1 MTAGVA
7 PASPSDAELVAA
19 VRAGDRAAF
28 AAVYDRYGG
37 KLYDFAYATTRH
49 REDAADAVADTFV
62 RFAERL
68 GQLREADRL
77 RPWLYA
83 ITRHECLRR
92 LKGRNRM
99 LFDGDERLAEMV
111 DDSGTPESSAENTAL
126 RDLVWAAAAG
136 LAERDRAMLDLH
148 LRQGLDGAEL
158 GEAMGMSAA
167 HAYVQLNRL
176 RSQVERSLGALL
188 VARTGREECPELDA
202 LLTDW
207 DGTLTPI
214 IRKRVAR
221 HVESCETCSARKRRM
236 VSPLAL
242 LAAVPIALV
251 PAALRD
257 RVMEQAWPIAAA
269 NAAGGGASGGGASGG
284 GASSSSQPSTPVKVL
299 AVVSV
304 IAAVV
309 AIVLLGIAAAS
320 GFGAG
325 PPAPSPTPTPLLTVA
340 PPSPGE
346 LALSSESIDLG
357 ADGVTGSVDVVNIG
371 QSAVT
376 VQVRPGQSW
385 LTVDATTLELGPGE
399 SATVVVHA
407 DRSGLAPGPASTVVE
422 LATDVGTWS
431 FAVQLTQPRPA
442 PPPQPQPPTV
452 GAPAVVRIDC
462 VGMLRTATV
471 HVTVSAEVALSSVV
485 VSWSSDAGP
494 AGSANM
500 AESGGVWEA
509 TIGPFSGPV
518 PVNISVHAV
527 DERGLATTGPTTATV
542 LEPCS

>member
-1 MTAGVA
+1 MTAGVPPV
-7 PASPSDAELVAA
+7 PASDGELVAA

-68 GQLREADRL
+68 GQLRDPDRL

-83 ITRHECLRR
+83 ITRNECMRR
-92 LKGRNRM
+92 LKGRGRM
-99 LFDGDERLAEMV
+99 LFDGDERLTEMA

-136 LAERDRAMLDLH
+136 LADRDRAMLDLH

-158 GEAMGMSAA
+158 GEAMGMTAA

-188 VARTGREECPELDA
+188 VARTGRDDCPDLDA

-221 HVESCETCSARKRRM
+221 HVETCETCGERKRRM
-236 VSPLAL
+236 VSPWAL
-242 LAAVPIALV
+242 LATVPIVLAPLG
-251 PAALRD
+251 LRD
-257 RVMEQAWPIAAA
+257 RVLEQAWPIAAA
-269 NAAGGGASGGGASGG
+269 SAGGGG
-284 GASSSSQPSTPVKVL
+284 SSAGSTATGVKVL

-304 IAAVV
+304 IATVV
-309 AIVLLGIAAAS
+309 SLALLGIAAAS
-320 GFGAG
+320 GFGA
-325 PPAPSPTPTPLLTVA
+325 APEPTPTATPTVA

-346 LALSSESIDLG
+346 LALSTYAIDLG
-357 ADGVTGSVDVVNIG
+357 LEGVEASVDIRNVG
-371 QSAVT
+371 ESPLT
-376 VQVRPGQSW
+376 VEVSPSQSW
-385 LTVDATTLELGPGE
+385 LTVEQSTLDLGAGE
-399 SATVVVHA
+399 SAVIEVHA
-407 DRSGLAPGPASTVVE
+407 ERSGLPPGAAIGTVE
-422 LATDVGTWS
+422 LVTAAGTWS
-431 FAVQLTQPRPA
+431 FSVQLTQPRPPE
-442 PPPQPQPPTV
+442 PPRV
-452 GAPAVVRIDC
+452 GAPIVVRIDC
-462 VGMLRTATV
+462 IGALRTATV
-471 HVTVSAEVALSSVV
+471 RVAVTAEAALSSVV

-494 AGSANM
+494 TGSADM
-500 AESGGVWEA
+500 SASGAEWEA

-518 PVNISVHAV
+518 PVILSVRAV
-527 DERGLATTGPTTATV
+527 DQRGLDWTGPTTSTA

>member
-1 MTAGVA
+1 MTAAVNSV
-7 PASPSDAELVAA
+7 PPSDGELVAA

-68 GQLREADRL
+68 GQLRDPDRL

-83 ITRHECLRR
+83 ITRNECFRR

-99 LFDGDERLAEMV
+99 LFDGDERVSEMV

-136 LAERDRAMLDLH
+136 LADRDRAMLDLH

-236 VSPLAL
+236 VSPWAL
-242 LAAVPIALV
+242 LATVPIVLA
-251 PAALRD
+251 PAGLRD
-257 RVMEQAWPIAAA
+257 RVLEEAWPIAAA
-269 NAAGGGASGGGASGG
+269 SGAGGGGSAAGSTTSGM
-284 GASSSSQPSTPVKVL
+284 KVL
-299 AVVSV
+299 AVVSI
-304 IAAVV
+304 IAAIV
-309 AIVLLGIAAAS
+309 AVVLLGVAAAS
-320 GFGAG
+320 GFGFTAQ
-325 PPAPSPTPTPLLTVA
+325 PSPTPTATATVA
-340 PPSPGE
+340 PPLPGE

-357 ADGVTGSVDVVNIG
+357 VDGLVGSVEIDNVG
-371 QSAVT
+371 ESPLT
-376 VQVRPGQSW
+376 VEVRPAESW
-385 LTVDATTLELGPGE
+385 LTVEQTTLELGPGE
-399 SATVVVHA
+399 TAEVVVHA
-407 DRSGLAPGPASTVVE
+407 DRSGLPPGPASSTVE
-422 LATDVGTWS
+422 LITTAGTWS
-431 FAVQLTQPRPA
+431 FSVQLTQP
-442 PPPQPQPPTV
+442 QPPRAPQV
-452 GAPAVVRIDC
+452 GAPVVVRIDC
-462 VGMLRTATV
+462 IGMLRTATV
-471 HVTVSAEVALSSVV
+471 RATVDAEVPLSSVV
-485 VSWSSDAGP
+485 LSWSSDSGP
-494 AGSANM
+494 AGSAEM
-500 AESGGVWEA
+500 SATGDAWEV
-509 TIGPFSGPV
+509 TIGPFSGPI
-518 PVNISVHAV
+518 PVNLSVRAV
-527 DERGLATTGPTTATV
+527 DQRGLATTGPTTVTV

>member
-1 MTAGVA
+1 MAMTAGVD
-7 PASPSDAELVAA
+7 PATSSDAELVAA

-37 KLYDFAYATTRH
+37 RLYDFAYATTRH

-68 GQLREADRL
+68 GQLREPDRL

-92 LKGRNRM
+92 LKGRSRM
-99 LFDGDERLAEMV
+99 LFDGEERLAEMA
-111 DDSGTPESSAENTAL
+111 DDSGTPESSAERDAL

-136 LAERDRAMLDLH
+136 LADRDRAMLDLH

-176 RSQVERSLGALL
+176 RNQVERSLGALL

-202 LLTDW
+202 LLVDW

-221 HVESCETCSARKRRM
+221 HVENCETCSARKRRM
-236 VSPLAL
+236 VSPWAL
-242 LAAVPIALV
+242 LATVPIVLA
-251 PAALRD
+251 PAGLRD
-257 RVMEQAWPIAAA
+257 RVLEEAWPIAAA
-269 NAAGGGASGGGASGG
+269 ASGGGAAAGSAPTG
-284 GASSSSQPSTPVKVL
+284 VKVL

-304 IAAVV
+304 IATVV
-309 AIVLLGIAAAS
+309 AVVLLGIAGAS

-325 PPAPSPTPTPLLTVA
+325 PASTPTPTATPTVS

-346 LALSSESIDLG
+346 LALASEVLDLG
-357 ADGVTGSVDVVNIG
+357 VDGVVGSVEIRNVGESPLTVEVRPAV
-371 QSAVT
+371 SWVT
-376 VQVRPGQSW
+376 VEQP
-385 LTVDATTLELGPGE
+385 TLDLDPGE
-399 SATVVVHA
+399 SAQVVVHA
-407 DRSGLAPGPASTVVE
+407 ERSGLSPGPAVATVDLVA
-422 LATDVGTWS
+422 ATGTWS
-431 FAVQLTQPRPA
+431 FSVQLTQPA
-442 PPPQPQPPTV
+442 PPQPPQVAAPT
-452 GAPAVVRIDC
+452 VVRIDC
-462 VGMLRTATV
+462 IGMLRTATV
-471 HVTVSAEVALSSVV
+471 RVTVNAEVPLSSVV
-485 VSWSSDAGP
+485 VSWSSDSGP
-494 AGSANM
+494 SGSADM
-500 AESGGVWEA
+500 SPSGGVWEA

-518 PVNISVHAV
+518 PLNVWVRAV
-527 DERGLATTGPTTATV
+527 DQRGLATTGPTTSTV

>member
-1 MTAGVA
+1 MTAGVDPV
-7 PASPSDAELVAA
+7 PASDGELVAA

-62 RFAERL
+62 RFTERL
-68 GQLREADRL
+68 GQLRDPERL

-83 ITRHECLRR
+83 ITRNECLRR

-99 LFDGDERLAEMV
+99 LFDGEERLAEMA

-136 LAERDRAMLDLH
+136 LADRDRAMLDLH
-148 LRQGLDGAEL
+148 LRQGLDGADL

-188 VARTGREECPELDA
+188 VARTGRDDCPHLDA

-221 HVESCETCSARKRRM
+221 HVETCETCGARKRRM
-236 VSPLAL
+236 VSPWAL
-242 LAAVPIALV
+242 LATVPIVLAPLG
-251 PAALRD
+251 LRE
-257 RVMEQAWPIAAA
+257 RVLEQAWPIAAA
-269 NAAGGGASGGGASGG
+269 SAAGG
-284 GASSSSQPSTPVKVL
+284 SSAGSTATGVKVL

-304 IAAVV
+304 IATVV
-309 AIVLLGIAAAS
+309 ALALLGIAAAS
-320 GFGAG
+320 GFGA
-325 PPAPSPTPTPLLTVA
+325 APEPTPTATPAVA
-340 PPSPGE
+340 PPSPGR
-346 LALSSESIDLG
+346 LALSTYAIDLG
-357 ADGVTGSVDVVNIG
+357 LEEVTA
-371 QSAVT
+371 AVEIRNVGESPLALEVST
-376 VQVRPGQSW
+376 TETW
-385 LTVDATTLELGPGE
+385 LTAEQSTLDLGPGE
-399 SATVVVHA
+399 SAAITVRA
-407 DRSGLAPGPASTVVE
+407 DRSGLPPGPAIGTVE
-422 LATDVGTWS
+422 LRTAAGTWS
-431 FAVQLTQPRPA
+431 FSVQLTQPRPPE
-442 PPPQPQPPTV
+442 PPRV
-452 GAPAVVRIDC
+452 GAPTVVRIDC
-462 VGMLRTATV
+462 IGVLRTAV
-471 HVTVSAEVALSSVV
+471 VQAAVTAEVPLSSVV
-485 VSWSSDAGP
+485 VSWSSDEGP
-494 AGSANM
+494 TGSAEM
-500 AESGGVWEA
+500 AWSGAGWEA

-518 PVNISVHAV
+518 PLALSVRAV
-527 DERGLATTGPTTATV
+527 DQRGLAWTGPVTTTV

>member
-68 GQLREADRL
+68 GQLREPDRL

-83 ITRHECLRR
+83 ITRNECLRR
-92 LKGRNRM
+92 LKGRGRM

-111 DDSGTPESSAENTAL
+111 DNSGTPESSAENTAL
-126 RDLVWAAAAG
+126 RELVWAAAAG
-136 LAERDRAMLDLH
+136 LADRDRAMLDLH

-167 HAYVQLNRL
+167 HAYVQLTRL

-242 LAAVPIALV
+242 LAAVPFVLA

-269 NAAGGGASGGGASGG
+269 ATGGGSAAG
-284 GASSSSQPSTPVKVL
+284 STSTTVKVL
-299 AVVSV
+299 AVVS
-304 IAAVV
+304 ILAVV
-309 AIVLLGIAAAS
+309 VSVVLLGLAAAS

-325 PPAPSPTPTPLLTVA
+325 PQTPAPSPTPLLTVA

-346 LALSSESIDLG
+346 LALSSETIDLG
-357 ADGVTGSVDVVNIG
+357 VDGVTGSVDVVNVGELPLTIE
-371 QSAVT
+371 
-376 VQVRPGQSW
+376 VRPGQPW
-385 LTVDATTLELGPGE
+385 LTVEQPTLELGPGE

-407 DRSGLAPGPASTVVE
+407 ERSGLAPGPATSVVE
-422 LATDVGTWS
+422 LATDVGSWS
-431 FAVQLTQPRPA
+431 FAVQLTQPPPP
-442 PPPQPQPPTV
+442 PPPQPPAV
-452 GAPAVVRIDC
+452 GAPTVVRIDC

-471 HVTVSAEVALSSVV
+471 RVTISAEAPLSSVV
-485 VSWSSDAGP
+485 VSWSSSEGP

-500 AESGGVWEA
+500 AESGGAWEA

-518 PVNISVHAV
+518 PVNLSVHAV
-527 DERGLATTGPTTATV
+527 DQRGLAATGPTTATV

>member
-7 PASPSDAELVAA
+7 AASPSDAELVAA

-68 GQLREADRL
+68 GQLREPDRL

-99 LFDGDERLAEMV
+99 LFDGDERLSEMV
-111 DDSGTPESSAENTAL
+111 DDTATPESSAENTAL

-136 LAERDRAMLDLH
+136 LADRDRAMLDLH
-148 LRQGLDGAEL
+148 VRQGLDGAEL

-202 LLTDW
+202 LLADW

-269 NAAGGGASGGGASGG
+269 ASAGGG
-284 GASSSSQPSTPVKVL
+284 SSAGQTSTGVKVL

-325 PPAPSPTPTPLLTVA
+325 PSAPSPTPTPLLTVA

-357 ADGVTGSVDVVNIG
+357 LDGVTGSVDIVNIG
-371 QSAVT
+371 QSVVT
-376 VQVRPGQSW
+376 VDVRPGQPW
-385 LTVDATTLELGPGE
+385 LTVDAATLELGPGE
-399 SATVVVHA
+399 AATVVVHA
-407 DRSGLAPGPASTVVE
+407 DRSVLAPGQASAVVE

-431 FAVQLTQPRPA
+431 FAVQLTQPLPA
-442 PPPQPQPPTV
+442 PPPPQPPTV

-471 HVTVSAEVALSSVV
+471 HVTVSAEATLSSVV

-518 PVNISVHAV
+518 PVTLTVHAV

>member
-1 MTAGVA
+1 MTAGVD
-7 PASPSDAELVAA
+7 PMTASDGELVTA

-68 GQLREADRL
+68 GQLRDPDRL

-92 LKGRNRM
+92 LNGRGRM
-99 LFDGDERLAEMV
+99 LFDGEERLAEMA
-111 DDSGTPESSAENTAL
+111 DDSGTPESSAEREAL

-136 LAERDRAMLDLH
+136 LADRDRAMLDLH

-176 RSQVERSLGALL
+176 RGQVERSLGALL
-188 VARTGREECPELDA
+188 VARTGREECPDLDA
-202 LLTDW
+202 LLVDW

-221 HVESCETCSARKRRM
+221 HVESCETCGARKRRM

-242 LAAVPIALV
+242 LAAVPFVLA

-257 RVMEQAWPIAAA
+257 RVLEEAWPIAAA
-269 NAAGGGASGGGASGG
+269 ASGTAAGSAA
-284 GASSSSQPSTPVKVL
+284 PPVKVL

-309 AIVLLGIAAAS
+309 VIVLLGIAAAS
-320 GFGAG
+320 GFGAA
-325 PPAPSPTPTPLLTVA
+325 PQPAVPTPNATPTVA
-340 PPSPGE
+340 PPAPGE
-346 LALSSESIDLG
+346 LALSSDTIDLG
-357 ADGVTGSVDVVNIG
+357 VEGIVGSVEIRNIG
-371 QSAVT
+371 ESPLMVDVRPAVSWVT
-376 VQVRPGQSW
+376 VEQS
-385 LTVDATTLELGPGE
+385 TLDLDPGE
-399 SATVVVHA
+399 SAQVVVHVA
-407 DRSGLAPGPASTVVE
+407 RSGLPPGPAVAAVD
-422 LATDVGTWS
+422 LVAATSTWS
-431 FAVQLTQPRPA
+431 FSVQLTQPA
-442 PPPQPQPPTV
+442 PPQPPQVAAPT
-452 GAPAVVRIDC
+452 VVRIDC
-462 VGMLRTATV
+462 IGMLRTATV
-471 HVTVSAEVALSSVV
+471 RATVTAEAPLSSVV
-485 VSWSSDAGP
+485 VSWSSDSGP
-494 AGSANM
+494 SGSADM
-500 AESGGVWEA
+500 SPSGGSWEA

-518 PVNISVHAV
+518 PLNVWVRAV
-527 DERGLATTGPTTATV
+527 DQRGLATTGPTTTAV

>member
-1 MTAGVA
+1 MTAGVHSV
-7 PASPSDAELVAA
+7 SPSDGELVAA

-37 KLYDFAYATTRH
+37 KLYDFAYATTRN

-68 GQLREADRL
+68 GQLRNPDRL

-83 ITRHECLRR
+83 ITRNECFQR

-99 LFDGDERLAEMV
+99 LFDGDERLSEMV
-111 DDSGTPESSAENTAL
+111 DDSATPESSAENAAL

-136 LAERDRAMLDLH
+136 LADRDRAMLDLH

-221 HVESCETCSARKRRM
+221 HVESCETCSARRRRM
-236 VSPLAL
+236 VSPWAL
-242 LAAVPIALV
+242 LATVPTVLV
-251 PAALRD
+251 PAGLRD
-257 RVMEQAWPIAAA
+257 RVLEEAWPIAAA
-269 NAAGGGASGGGASGG
+269 SGASGAGGGGSAVG
-284 GASSSSQPSTPVKVL
+284 STTPGMKVL

-304 IAAVV
+304 TAAIV
-309 AIVLLGIAAAS
+309 AVVLLGVAAAS
-320 GFGAG
+320 GFGFASQ
-325 PPAPSPTPTPLLTVA
+325 PSPTPTATATVA

-357 ADGVTGSVDVVNIG
+357 VDGVMGSVEIDNVG
-371 QSAVT
+371 ESPLT
-376 VQVRPGQSW
+376 VEVRPADSW
-385 LTVDATTLELGPGE
+385 LTVEQATLELGPGE
-399 SATVVVHA
+399 SAEVVVHA
-407 DRSGLAPGPASTVVE
+407 DRSGLPPGPASGTVE
-422 LATDVGTWS
+422 LVTTAGTWS
-431 FAVQLTQPRPA
+431 FSVQLTQPQ
-442 PPPQPQPPTV
+442 PPQPPQV
-452 GAPAVVRIDC
+452 AAPVVVRIDC
-462 VGMLRTATV
+462 IGMLRTVTVRATV
-471 HVTVSAEVALSSVV
+471 DAEVPLSSVV
-485 VSWSSDAGP
+485 LSWSSDSGP
-494 AGSANM
+494 AGSAEM
-500 AESGGVWEA
+500 SATGEAWEA
-509 TIGPFSGPV
+509 TIGPFSGPIA
-518 PVNISVHAV
+518 VNLWVRAV
-527 DERGLATTGPTTATV
+527 DQRGLATTGPTTATV
-542 LEPCS
+542 LSTCS

>member
-1 MTAGVA
+1 MTAGVHSV
-7 PASPSDAELVAA
+7 PPSDGELVAA
-19 VRAGDRAAF
+19 VRAGERAAF

-68 GQLREADRL
+68 GQLRDPDRL

-83 ITRHECLRR
+83 ITRNECLRR

-99 LFDGDERLAEMV
+99 LFDGEERLTEMV
-111 DDSGTPESSAENTAL
+111 DDSGTPESSAENAAL

-136 LAERDRAMLDLH
+136 LADRDRAMLDLH

-158 GEAMGMSAA
+158 GEAMGMTAA
-167 HAYVQLNRL
+167 HAYVQLTRL

-188 VARTGREECPELDA
+188 VARTGREDCPELDA
-202 LLTDW
+202 LLADW

-242 LAAVPIALV
+242 LATVPILLA

-257 RVMEQAWPIAAA
+257 RVLEEAWPIAAA
-269 NAAGGGASGGGASGG
+269 ASGASGGGAAAG
-284 GASSSSQPSTPVKVL
+284 STAPGVKVV

-309 AIVLLGIAAAS
+309 AVVLLGIAAAS
-320 GFGAG
+320 GFGAA
-325 PPAPSPTPTPLLTVA
+325 PEPAPPTPTFTPTVS

-346 LALSSESIDLG
+346 LALSSDVLDLG
-357 ADGVTGSVDVVNIG
+357 VDGVVGSVEIRNVG
-371 QSAVT
+371 ESPLT
-376 VQVRPGQSW
+376 VEVRPTVPW
-385 LTVDATTLELGPGE
+385 LTVEQPTLDIGPGE
-399 SATVVVHA
+399 SADVVVHA
-407 DRSGLAPGPASTVVE
+407 ERSGLPPGPAIGGVDLVA
-422 LATDVGTWS
+422 ATGTWS
-431 FAVQLTQPRPA
+431 FSVQLTQP
-442 PPPQPQPPTV
+442 PPPQPPQVAAPT
-452 GAPAVVRIDC
+452 VVRIDC
-462 VGMLRTATV
+462 IGMLRTATV
-471 HVTVSAEVALSSVV
+471 RATVTAEVPLSSVV
-485 VSWSSDAGP
+485 VSWSSDSGP
-494 AGSANM
+494 AGSADM
-500 AESGGVWEA
+500 SPSGGAWEA

-518 PVNISVHAV
+518 PVNLSVRAV
-527 DERGLATTGPTTATV
+527 DQRGLATTGPTTTTV

>member
-1 MTAGVA
+1 MTAGVD
-7 PASPSDAELVAA
+7 PASPSDADLVAA

-68 GQLREADRL
+68 GQLREPDRL

-83 ITRHECLRR
+83 ITRNECLRR

-99 LFDGDERLAEMV
+99 LFDGDERLNEMV
-111 DDSGTPESSAENTAL
+111 DDAATPESSAEHDAL

-136 LAERDRAMLDLH
+136 LADRDRAMLDLH

-188 VARTGREECPELDA
+188 VARTGREECRELDA

-221 HVESCETCSARKRRM
+221 HVENCEMCSSRKRRM
-236 VSPLAL
+236 VSPWAL
-242 LAAVPIALV
+242 LATVPLV
-251 PAALRD
+251 LAPAGLRD
-257 RVMEQAWPIAAA
+257 RVLEQAWPIAAA
-269 NAAGGGASGGGASGG
+269 ASGGGSAAGSASG
-284 GASSSSQPSTPVKVL
+284 STTTGVKVL
-299 AVVSV
+299 AIVSV

-309 AIVLLGIAAAS
+309 AVVLLGIAAAS
-320 GFGAG
+320 GFGAASH
-325 PPAPSPTPTPLLTVA
+325 PVPIAPPTPSVTPTVA
-340 PPSPGE
+340 PSPGE
-346 LALSSESIDLG
+346 LALASDSIDLG
-357 ADGVTGSVDVVNIG
+357 FEAVTGSVDIVNVGESPLTVEVRSG
-371 QSAVT
+371 Q
-376 VQVRPGQSW
+376 PW
-385 LTVDATTLELGPGE
+385 LTVEQPTLELGPGE

-407 DRSGLAPGPASTVVE
+407 DRSGLAPGPATSVVE
-422 LATDVGTWS
+422 LATDVGSWS
-431 FAVQLTQPRPA
+431 FGVQLTQPQPL
-442 PPPQPQPPTV
+442 PQPQPPSV
-452 GAPAVVRIDC
+452 AAPTVVRIDC

-471 HVTVSAEVALSSVV
+471 RVAASGEVPLSSVV
-485 VSWSSDAGP
+485 LSWSSEEGP
-494 AGSANM
+494 TGSAEM
-500 AESGGVWEA
+500 SASGGEWEV
-509 TIGPFSGPV
+509 TIGPFSGPI
-518 PVNISVHAV
+518 PVDLSVRAV
-527 DERGLATTGPTTATV
+527 DQRGLATTGATTSTV

>member
-1 MTAGVA
+1 MIAGADPV
-7 PASPSDAELVAA
+7 PASDSELVAA

-37 KLYDFAYATTRH
+37 RLYDFAYATTRH

-68 GQLREADRL
+68 GQLRDPERL

-136 LAERDRAMLDLH
+136 LADRDRAMLDLH

-188 VARTGREECPELDA
+188 VARTGREECADLDA
-202 LLTDW
+202 LLVDW

-221 HVESCETCSARKRRM
+221 HVEGCETCGARKRRM
-236 VSPLAL
+236 VSPWAL
-242 LAAVPIALV
+242 LATVPIVLAPLG
-251 PAALRD
+251 LRD
-257 RVMEQAWPIAAA
+257 RVLEQAWPIAA
-269 NAAGGGASGGGASGG
+269 
-284 GASSSSQPSTPVKVL
+284 SSSSTGGGGSVGSTAIGVKVL

-309 AIVLLGIAAAS
+309 SLALLGLAAAS
-320 GFGAG
+320 GFGA
-325 PPAPSPTPTPLLTVA
+325 APEPTPTATPTVA
-340 PPSPGE
+340 PPSPGR
-346 LALSSESIDLG
+346 LALSTYAIDLG
-357 ADGVTGSVDVVNIG
+357 LEEVTATVEIRNIG
-371 QSAVT
+371 ESPLALEVST
-376 VQVRPGQSW
+376 TETW
-385 LTVDATTLELGPGE
+385 LTAEQSTLDLGPGE
-399 SATVVVHA
+399 SAVIVVHA
-407 DRSGLAPGPASTVVE
+407 DRSGLPPGAAIGTVE
-422 LATDVGTWS
+422 LRTTAGTWS
-431 FAVQLTQPRPA
+431 FSVQLTQPRPPE
-442 PPPQPQPPTV
+442 PPRV
-452 GAPAVVRIDC
+452 GAPAVARIDC
-462 VGMLRTATV
+462 IGVLRTAVVRVAATG
-471 HVTVSAEVALSSVV
+471 EVPLSSVV
-485 VSWSSDAGP
+485 VSWSSDEGP
-494 AGSANM
+494 AGSAEM
-500 AESGGVWEA
+500 AASGGEWEA

-518 PVNISVHAV
+518 PVNLSVRAV
-527 DERGLATTGPTTATV
+527 DQRGLATTGPTTSAV
-542 LEPCS
+542 LDPCS